1 MTKTIYFKALMVLV
15 LVGGSTFSCDDALD
29 INESPNSPSGST
41 TAYTL
46 PVAQTTLAYM
56 LNLDLGIMTGFLS
69 QYWTQAYQASQYQ
82 VYDQYNYNGNQTSTA
97 WLHAYAW
104 VLEDLNYVEQKA
116 LEDGTPNYAAIA
128 KILSAYTYQVIVD
141 VWDSAPYGEALSGKG
156 GNLNPVFD
164 SGQEIYDG
172 LIADIDEALAMINT
186 SAVAIAPGADD
197 FLYGG
202 DMAAWIRFAN
212 TLKLRIYLRQA
223 ATRPGVAEQGID
235 AMYASGAAFIG
246 VGDDAFVPFP
256 GGSNNENPLYRGE
269 ISPNGLGGVNING
282 SATIIQRLVAN
293 NDPRVDFYFDPA
305 ETGTF
310 AGAQVGIPQGEGTT
324 QLGSQPQSDNSVPS
338 SMHIIAANSPVYLMT
353 AFESLFLQAE
363 AAERGWGTGDAE
375 QLYEAAVSE
384 SFRFTGFESD
394 AASFINGAYE
404 YPAAS
409 AERLEAIATQKWYAL
424 CGIMNVEAWA
434 ELRRAD
440 YLDLSPSV
448 AGTGAS
454 LNGSTF
460 PQRAL
465 YPSAEISTNTN
476 ALPNGNIGDPV
487 WWNK

>member
-1 MTKTIYFKALMVLV
+1 MKKIYFKALLV
-15 LVGGSTFSCDDALD
+15 LALIGGSTSACDDALD

-41 TAYTL
+41 TAFTL

-69 QYWTQAYQASQYQ
+69 QYWTQAYQAAQYQ

-128 KILSAYTYQVIVD
+128 RLLSVYTYQVIVD
-141 VWDSAPYGEALSGKG
+141 VWDSAPYSEALGGKS
-156 GNLNPVFD
+156 GNLNPVYED
-164 SGQEIYDG
+164 GQTIYDG
-172 LIADIDEALAMINT
+172 LIADIDEALELINPGAM
-186 SAVAIAPGADD
+186 AITPGADD

-202 DMAAWIRFAN
+202 DMAAWVRFAN
-212 TLKLRIYLRQA
+212 TLKLRIYMRQSEA
-223 ATRPGVAEQGID
+223 RPSVAEQGID
-235 AMYASGAAFIG
+235 ALYAAGAEFVG
-246 VGDDAFVPFP
+246 LGDDAMVPFP

-269 ISPNGLGGVNING
+269 ISPNGLGGVNLNG
-282 SATIIQRLVAN
+282 SAAIIQRLVDN
-293 NDPRVDFYFDPA
+293 NDPRVDFFFDPA

-324 QLGSQPQSDNSVPS
+324 QLGSQPQTDNSVPS
-338 SMHIIAANSPVYLMT
+338 STNVIAPNSPVYLMT
-353 AFESLFLQAE
+353 ASESLFLQAE

-375 QLYEAAVSE
+375 QLYNAAVTE
-384 SFRFTGFESD
+384 SFRFTGFAAD
-394 AASFINGAYE
+394 ANSFLNGAYE
-404 YPAAS
+404 YPATS
-409 AERLEAIATQKWYAL
+409 AERLETIATQKWYAL

-465 YPSAEISTNTN
+465 YPSSEISTNTN
-476 ALPNGNIGDPV
+476 SLPNGNIGDPV